1 MHRVP
6 DLESLQMLVQVSSC
20 GSLTAAAHESGVSQP
35 AVSKRISL
43 LERRLGVRLLERSQR
58 GSTLT
63 EAGELVTGWAQRVLD
78 ELKVLTDGAEALRR
92 ETAAHLTVAASMT
105 VAEHLLPTWL
115 GELRRADA
123 DLHVGLQV
131 TNSTQVCNQ
140 VRAKSVDLGFIE
152 SPGGL
157 GGLHHRAV
165 AEDRLVLV
173 VAPDHPWAGRR
184 RPVTVPELARTPLIS
199 REEGSGTRDTAE
211 RAVSAVGERLV
222 PPLLELGSSAAI
234 RSTVIA
240 GGGPALIS
248 RLVVANDIASRALF
262 EVTTP
267 GLDLTRTMR
276 VVWHAGNR
284 PAPPAQKL
292 IAHAVRKRSAL
303 RK

>member
-1 MHRVP
+1 MNRVP
-6 DLESLQMLVQVSSC
+6 DLESLQMLVRVSRC
-20 GSLTAAAHESGVSQP
+20 GSLTAAAQEAGISQP
-35 AVSKRISL
+35 AVSKRIGL
-43 LERRLGVRLLERSQR
+43 LERRLGVRLLDRDKR
-58 GSTLT
+58 GATLT
-63 EAGELVTGWAQRVLD
+63 ESGELVTGWAQRVLD

-115 GELRRADA
+115 GELRRANA

-131 TNSTQVCNQ
+131 TNSTQVCDL

-157 GGLHHRAV
+157 GGLRHRAV
-165 AEDRLVLV
+165 AQDRLVLV
-173 VAPDHPWAGRR
+173 VAPEHPWAARR
-184 RPVTVPELARTPLIS
+184 RAVPVAELARTPLIS

-211 RAVSAVGERLV
+211 RAVSALGERLV

-248 RLVVANDIASRALF
+248 RLVVANDIAGRTLV
-262 EVTTP
+262 EVPTADV
-267 GLDLTRTMR
+267 DLHRTMR
-276 VVWHAGNR
+276 VVWHSAGT
-284 PAPPAQKL
+284 PAPPAEEL
-292 IAHAVRKRSAL
+292 IARAVRKRSAA